1 MAFYS
6 HILSLSQW
14 QQKITRGHLR
24 ICEYQRVFFLLP
36 EAKTRKS
43 QWIVEKGLRNTSW
56 SKRLCKREDAK
67 YGALEK
73 LTLDNTRSQAKP
85 SQKRVKERVRMGS
98 GTVFGPKCHLW
109 IVIHAR
115 TGTKNP
121 ESPRVYLV
129 PVLLFCAFLS
139 QVKKG
144 QRTVEEG
151 LRNGSL
157 SKRPCLNRD

>member
-1 MAFYS
+1 MA
-6 HILSLSQW
+6 HW
-14 QQKITRGHLR
+14 K
-24 ICEYQRVFFLLP
+24 
-36 EAKTRKS
+36 
-43 QWIVEKGLRNTSW
+43 
-56 SKRLCKREDAK
+56 
-67 YGALEK
+67 K

-85 SQKRVKERVRMGS
+85 KKSQ
-98 GTVFGPKCHLW
+98 GTGEEGFRNRFWSKMPFVNSDPC
-109 IVIHAR
+109 AR

-121 ESPRVYLV
+121 ESPWVYLV
-129 PVLLFCAFLS
+129 PVLLSCAFLS